1 MILHNFLYHINQE
14 FLNYKVVV
22 VGKTMAI
29 QSPKCVPLIAEMI
42 LLPYLGKSFSD
53 VAELKFLWWNHLR
66 LSRLGFALV
75 RVVLLKHKTEN
86 GRRRRGRG
94 ESSKDI
100 WERRER
106 EVLFV
111 CLFVLFLREITFL
124 LALSYWQ
131 FWNPQIAGKL
141 AIWLKIDPEASRLE
155 FVGHKKRAG
164 NVNTVLSSPH
174 HILLF
179 FKVWF

>member
-1 MILHNFLYHINQE
+1 
-14 FLNYKVVV
+14 
-22 VGKTMAI
+22 
-29 QSPKCVPLIAEMI
+29 
-42 LLPYLGKSFSD
+42 
-53 VAELKFLWWNHLR
+53 
-66 LSRLGFALV
+66 LGFALV

-131 FWNPQIAGKL
+131 F
-141 AIWLKIDPEASRLE
+141 
-155 FVGHKKRAG
+155 
-164 NVNTVLSSPH
+164 
-174 HILLF
+174 
-179 FKVWF
+179 